1 MPTVIG
7 TFASHN
13 RNMRFTALTDYAI
26 RATIEIAANNQEWV
40 SIDQISQAQSLS
52 DDYLRTALNSLRRAG
67 ILESRRGREG
77 GFRLTRPA
85 KNITLGDIIRAI
97 DGPLTS
103 VRGER
108 PESLQYQGTS
118 LGLAKVWIALRAS
131 EREILDSVNL
141 LHLTTGKLPAK
152 VERLIQDPLAW
163 LPPK

>member
-1 MPTVIG
+1 
-7 TFASHN
+7 
-13 RNMRFTALTDYAI
+13 MRFTALTDYAI
-26 RATIEIAANNQEWV
+26 RATIEIAANNPNWV

-85 KNITLGDIIRAI
+85 KEIFLGDIIRAI

-103 VRGER
+103 VSGKR
-108 PESLQYQGTS
+108 PETLEYQGTS

-141 LHLTTGKLPAK
+141 VHLVSGKLPAK
-152 VERLIQDPLAW
+152 VERLIQNPSAW
-163 LPPK
+163 IPIKLLS

>member
-1 MPTVIG
+1 
-7 TFASHN
+7 
-13 RNMRFTALTDYAI
+13 MRFTALTDYAI
-26 RATIEIAANNQEWV
+26 RATIEIAANNPSWV

-85 KNITLGDIIRAI
+85 KEIFLGDIIRAI

-103 VRGER
+103 VSGKR
-108 PESLQYQGTS
+108 PETLEYQGTS

-141 LHLTTGKLPAK
+141 VHLVSGKLPAK
-152 VERLIQDPLAW
+152 VERLIQNPSAW
-163 LPPK
+163 IPIKLLS

>member
-1 MPTVIG
+1 
-7 TFASHN
+7 
-13 RNMRFTALTDYAI
+13 MRFTALTDYAI
-26 RATIEIAANNQEWV
+26 RATLEIAANNPNWV

-85 KNITLGDIIRAI
+85 KEITLGDIIRAI

-103 VRGER
+103 VRGKR
-108 PESLQYQGTS
+108 PESLDYQGTS

-131 EREILDSVNL
+131 EREILDSVSL
-141 LHLTTGKLPAK
+141 VHLISGKLPSK
-152 VERLIQDPLAW
+152 IERLIRDPSAW